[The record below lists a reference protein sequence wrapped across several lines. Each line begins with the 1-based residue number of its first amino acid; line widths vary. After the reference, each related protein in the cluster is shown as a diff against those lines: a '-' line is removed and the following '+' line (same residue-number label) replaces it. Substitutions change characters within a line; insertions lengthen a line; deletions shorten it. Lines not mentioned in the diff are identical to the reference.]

1 MKILIVEDNM
11 ILKGMIEKWLQ
22 KAGYEVLTAID
33 EPGARN
39 ILKRHEISLVL
50 GDVRLPE
57 GNGISLLEWMMRSG
71 MNIPFIVMTDY
82 ACITDAVRAIKL
94 GAKDY
99 LQKPVHQEQLLELV
113 HSMLKS
119 PVIVRKER
127 SFVERTSAAA
137 LKAASLARR
146 VAPSD
151 LSVMILGPSG
161 SGKEV
166 IAQMIHRYSDRRDRP
181 FVAVNCGSIPND
193 LQASEFFGAVKGAFT
208 GAVADRK
215 GYFETANGGTLF
227 LDEVGNMPYSMQIL
241 LLRVLQEKEF
251 NPVGS
256 DKVKHID
263 VRIVSATNEDMKKA
277 VQEGRFRED
286 LYYRLAEVEIPQP
299 PLKDCKDD
307 IIPLAEFFRK
317 EHSGRIRV
325 RKDGFTEGAKACM
338 LGYGWPGNVR
348 ELNAKIKRAVIVAD
362 NSLLDVCDLGLENV
376 DCSDNPD
383 IRIIQEKERIRSL
396 LEKNH
401 GNASQTAIELGCSR
415 TALYKKMKK
424 LCLT

>member
-11 ILKGMIEKWLQ
+11 ILCGMIEKWLQ

-33 EPGARN
+33 EPGARS
-39 ILKRHEISLVL
+39 ILKKNEINLVL

-57 GNGISLLEWMMRSG
+57 GDGISLLEWMIRSK
-71 MNIPFIVMTDY
+71 MEVPFIVMTDY

-99 LQKPVHQEQLLELV
+99 LQKPVHQELLIELV
-113 HSMLKS
+113 HSMLKQ

-127 SFVERTSAAA
+127 SFVERTSEAAR
-137 LKAASLARR
+137 KAASLARR
-146 VAPSD
+146 VASSE
-151 LSVMILGPSG
+151 LSVLILGPSG

-166 IAQMIHRYSDRRDRP
+166 IAQMIHRYSDRRDKP

-263 VRIVSATNEDMKKA
+263 VRIVSATNEDMEKA

-286 LYYRLAEVEIPQP
+286 LYYRLAELEII
-299 PLKDCKDD
+299 L
-307 IIPLAEFFRK
+307 PLAEFFRK
-317 EHSGRIRV
+317 EHSSRIRV
-325 RKDGFTEGAKACM
+325 KNEGFTEEAKSCM
-338 LGYGWPGNVR
+338 LGYDWPGNVR

-362 NSLLDVCDLGLENV
+362 NALLNVCDLGLENV
-376 DCSDNPD
+376 DCNDNPD
-383 IRIIQEKERIRSL
+383 IRIIQEKERIRNL
-396 LEKNH
+396 LGKNH
-401 GNASQTAIELGCSR
+401 GNVSKTAAELGCSR

-424 LCLT
+424 LNLK